1 MKIKLRAL
9 ISAIICMVVSAC
21 GSNETGKTCNVLVL
35 HRMDSLYHSI
45 SVYDRVFE
53 KTLKDYVENADIRNV
68 YECDID
74 RGAYSVYIRQFEALK
89 EKGWTPDVICVSDDN
104 TLESLVRGEY
114 ARWLFVNVDS
124 IPIVA
129 AGLHSPDWE
138 LLREFSNI
146 AICTDLIDF
155 KTNLELAKSIS
166 GHSVILTELDYDDYD
181 IRLRERLNSETN
193 LPPFVNNSDFHVRN
207 IFITRLNDYYRDSI
221 FINVFSNASPEY
233 NQYSDNPVAFR
244 KRVLENLPLTPF
256 LMVKKDQDSD
266 DVLNHCRTPQF
277 SAIRE
282 GFADNG
288 QRLLCGYFASDETV
302 AEDQA
307 AYVVRILEGIS
318 PNELPLMSHRR
329 SYYADWHSMK
339 LMGYSHRDFS
349 KPGGNPAGV
358 SFKIIN
364 APFYIQHTIGFI
376 LLLFLSTVFTVNIIA
391 YFSRLKFKRSA
402 RRIDKSLRQLERERD
417 MFTLALQGTDC
428 IIIEGPDDIVALQRR
443 MHPDDAD
450 ILNGILSEFSGG
462 IAVKE
467 TIIRLTE
474 DNGRTWRRWQFRGCR
489 DEKEH
494 DDVCGVLIDVDE
506 TIKFQEQMAEIE
518 RVAEEIRQ
526 KENFVKNISHEIRT
540 PLNAIVGYSQVLG
553 MDDGSLSDQE
563 RFEISQDV
571 HDSNRLLAAMIED
584 ILQFSR
590 LESGRVEVDM
600 VETDISKL
608 MFRIYNEW
616 ASSATH
622 DVEFMLDHGRP
633 GVYAMVD
640 PQRIQVIM
648 GQFLR
653 NAFKFTKK
661 GYVKLGWNY
670 DLDSETVLL
679 YVEDTGRGI
688 SEDKRQYIFNLF
700 WKDDMFTSGV
710 GIGLTI
716 AKTFTEKMDGKTV
729 VQSRK
734 DVGSRFGSQ
743 FKAYIKL

>member
-1 MKIKLRAL
+1 MKRAARIL
-9 ISAIICMVVSAC
+9 ISALFCLVITAC
-21 GSNETGKTCNVLVL
+21 GSNDMEKTCNVLVL
-35 HRMDSLYHSI
+35 HRMDSLYHRS

-53 KTLKDYVENADIRNV
+53 KTLKDNVDNVDIRNI
-68 YECDID
+68 YECGID
-74 RGAYSVYIRQFEALK
+74 KGAYSVFIRQLETLQS
-89 EKGWTPDVICVSDDN
+89 EGWTPDVICVTDDN
-104 TLESLVRGEY
+104 TLESLLEGDY
-114 ARWLFVNVDS
+114 AQWLSVNVDS
-124 IPIVA
+124 VPIVA
-129 AGLHSPDWE
+129 AGLHSPNWG
-138 LLREFSNI
+138 LLRDFSNI

-155 KTNLELAKSIS
+155 KTNLELAKSMS

-181 IRLRERLNSETN
+181 LRLRERLKSETD

-207 IFITRLNDYYRDSI
+207 IQITELNEYYKDSI

-233 NQYSDNPVAFR
+233 NRYSDNPVSFR
-244 KRVLENLPLTPF
+244 KRVLENLSLTPF

-266 DVLNHCRTPQF
+266 DILNHCITPQF

-282 GFADNG
+282 GFADNR
-288 QRLLCGYFASDETV
+288 QRLLCGYFASDKTV

-307 AYVVRILEGIS
+307 GYVIRILEGAS
-318 PNELPLMSHRR
+318 ENELPLMSHKRN
-329 SYYADWHSMK
+329 YYADWHSMK
-339 LMGYSHRDFS
+339 LMGYRHRDFL
-349 KPGGNPAGV
+349 KAGGNPAGV
-358 SFKIIN
+358 SFEIEN

-376 LLLFLSTVFTVNIIA
+376 LLMLLSAVFFINVIA

-402 RRIDKSLRQLERERD
+402 RRIDKSLMELERERD

-450 ILNGILSEFSGG
+450 ILNGILSEYSGG
-462 IAVKE
+462 AALKE

-474 DNGRTWRRWQFRGCR
+474 DGGKTWRRWQFRCCR
-489 DEKEH
+489 DDMEH
-494 DDVCGVLIDVDE
+494 DEVSGVLIDVDE
-506 TIKFQEQMAEIE
+506 TMKFQEQMAEVE

-600 VETDISKL
+600 VETDISRL

-670 DLDSETVLL
+670 DLDNGTVLL
-679 YVEDTGRGI
+679 YVEDTGCGI
-688 SEDKRQYIFNLF
+688 SEDKRKYIFNLF
-700 WKDDMFTSGV
+700 WKDDMFTTGV

-716 AKTFTEKMDGKTV
+716 AKTFTEKMEGKVV
-729 VQSRK
+729 VQSRR